1 MLNSGSV
8 SSAEIYAL
16 EKPPTSNWRPV
27 EALMSNGVEV
37 YLPTMEEM
45 VLYLITTTGFSKLA
59 EFDPNGIV
67 IVSYALADR
76 LCSYPLTKALLS
88 SRELRVGRLRVLSP
102 GEVEGGA
109 AYPRFCW
116 GIDLAPYPGLAAVSL
131 ALFGGRVPGWFLP
144 PPFGGPPGTSAGGR
158 EVPGAARLRACPVP
172 LGAPPLCGCGF
183 LTFPEAYGEA
193 Y

>member
-1 MLNSGSV
+1 
-8 SSAEIYAL
+8 
-16 EKPPTSNWRPV
+16 
-27 EALMSNGVEV
+27 MSNGVEV

-144 PPFGGPPGTSAGGR
+144 PPFGGPPRASAGGAGGSR
-158 EVPGAARLRACPVP
+158 GGPSPGSPRP
-172 LGAPPLCGCGF
+172 LGAPFRLLLNF
-183 LTFPEAYGEA
+183 
-193 Y
+193 